1 MELNEETKV
10 ATFMPDC
17 ALDLSRKRPH
27 GRVDRGA
34 VSIYGTI
41 CDDDAIDREGVQF
54 RPTVRPPRRPCFDPF
69 LALLDSGIVVEEG
82 A

>member
-1 MELNEETKV
+1 M
-10 ATFMPDC
+10 ATFMPGF

-54 RPTVRPPRRPCFDPF
+54 RPTVRPPSVLRPLPC
-69 LALLDSGIVVEEG
+69 LARFRNCCRGGGLVVYG
-82 A
+82 SRSAT